1 MKRSHLHVV
10 VIASAIALSIGSFLV
25 VMRGATDE
33 PYVSFHRSD
42 AIVQVG
48 VAMLLMLLW
57 VQLAAGVIWGVV
69 RRRISAWCL
78 PLLILVLICE
88 FYLSYC
94 PSGYVQDITRYVA
107 VSH

>member
-1 MKRSHLHVV
+1 MKRLYLQL
-10 VIASAIALSIGSFLV
+10 ILAASAIVLSIGSFLV

-33 PYVSFHRSD
+33 PYVTFHRSD

-57 VQLAAGVIWGVV
+57 IQLAAGMILGVV
-69 RRRISAWCL
+69 RQRISVWWL
-78 PLLILVLICE
+78 PLLVWVLICE

-94 PSGYVQDITRYVA
+94 PSGYVQDITKYVA